1 MALSNTQSSQQ
12 EVQKLVALSQ
22 ANYASQFY
30 EHLANLII
38 DFDSKLDNEHEVG
51 VRLVN
56 FGPTVV
62 FSLEDIRYCDPSLIT
77 FIGHTQEGQP
87 VELIQNVSQI
97 SILLMK
103 LPRQYPAEPKSIV
116 SACVPRPLPLIRKL
130 LPAGSK
136 SQTFN

>member
-30 EHLANLII
+30 AHLANLIV

-56 FGPTVV
+56 FGQTVV
-62 FSLEDIRYCDPSLIT
+62 FSLEDMRYCDPSLIS
-77 FIGHTQEGQP
+77 FIGRTQEGQP
-87 VELIQNVSQI
+87 VELIQHVNQI
-97 SILLMK
+97 SLLLMK
-103 LPRQYPAEPKSIV
+103 LPRQYPAEPKKPIGFRV
-116 SACVPRPLPLIRKL
+116 EEK
-130 LPAGSK
+130 K
-136 SQTFN
+136 

>member
-56 FGPTVV
+56 FGQTVV
-62 FSLEDIRYCDPSLIT
+62 FSLEDMRYCDPSLIS
-77 FIGHTQEGQP
+77 FIGRTQEGQP
-87 VELIQNVSQI
+87 VELIQHVNQI

-103 LPRQYPAEPKSIV
+103 LPRQYPAEPKKPIGFRV
-116 SACVPRPLPLIRKL
+116 EERE
-130 LPAGSK
+130 
-136 SQTFN
+136 

>member
-1 MALSNTQSSQQ
+1 MVLSNTQSSKE

-22 ANYASQFY
+22 ANHASQFY

-56 FGPTVV
+56 FGQTVV
-62 FSLEDIRYCDPSLIT
+62 FSLEDMRYCDPSLIS
-77 FIGHTQEGQP
+77 FIGRTQEGQP

-103 LPRQYPAEPKSIV
+103 LPREYPAEPKTPIGFRV
-116 SACVPRPLPLIRKL
+116 EK
-130 LPAGSK
+130 K
-136 SQTFN
+136 E

>member
-1 MALSNTQSSQQ
+1 MAIYDLQNYSL
-12 EVQKLVALSQ
+12 EIQKLVALSQ

-30 EHLANLII
+30 EHLANWII

-56 FGPTVV
+56 FGQTVV
-62 FSLEDIRYCDPSLIT
+62 FSLEDMRYCDPSLIS

-87 VELIQNVSQI
+87 VELIQHINQI

-103 LPRQYPAEPKSIV
+103 LPRQYPAEPKKPIGFRSN
-116 SACVPRPLPLIRKL
+116 R
-130 LPAGSK
+130 
-136 SQTFN
+136 